1 MSQKT
6 LYDLTLNI
14 NAKSAELSKGIKE
27 ANQKI
32 TGFQQN
38 VEDQMKKVKTAFIA
52 VTGVLAS
59 LKGTLEF
66 VKLGMNS
73 TGQGADDLTR
83 NINKL
88 KGGFEELAASIV
100 KGDFEN
106 LIASFKRGVTAAGQW
121 TDEIDLMETRLQDL
135 KFLKAKLE
143 GDIQGLRVKQMQGT
157 ITKEEIKILEQLTT
171 QLHDTEVEIYNR
183 AIDATYEM
191 MATQKGLNADLF
203 KNLEQGIEARAK
215 LNNKEWEVLDKSV
228 NNWKDYYAEIK
239 KLYTTIETYNPGGD
253 SMPINVVKTDMEAV
267 NKAME
272 EYFRTLSGPEQA
284 QIVENLFSSPEE
296 WNQLLNFLAKR
307 NELAREY
314 NRLTLQVSRAS
325 SKIESTLPVDVPDVV
340 VESVDTKFKPMD
352 FGIPEFVDEG
362 EIALLEL
369 EKTWADIAEEMGN
382 STTHLADAFLTLGD
396 AIRQASE
403 DGQVS
408 FSESMNIMAKSA
420 TSLISVMQALAIAG
434 IIKNEAITK
443 GAIGAFTA
451 VAAIASIIG
460 MFTQYTNP
468 NKYFTG
474 TNYSAGGWALVGEK
488 GPELFHMSQGSQ
500 VLSNPETRQILSG
513 GKYVFE
519 LGNGVLEAAQYQSA
533 RFKRSYA

>member
-1 MSQKT
+1 MSQKS

-106 LIASFKRGVTAAGQW
+106 LIASFKRGVASAAQF

-135 KFLKAKLE
+135 NFLKAKLE
-143 GDIQGLRVKQMQGT
+143 GDIQGLRVKQTQGT
-157 ITKEEIKILEQLTT
+157 ITKEEIKKLEELTT
-171 QLHDTEVEIYNR
+171 QLHNTEVEIYNR

-203 KNLEQGIEARAK
+203 KNIEQGIEARAK
-215 LNNKEWEVLDKSV
+215 LNNKEWEVLDESV
-228 NNWKDYYAEIK
+228 NNWKKYYEEIK
-239 KLYTTIETYNPGGD
+239 KQYTSIETFNPGGD
-253 SMPINVVKTDMEAV
+253 SMPINVVKTNMDAV
-267 NKAME
+267 NKSME

-296 WNQLLNFLAKR
+296 WNQLLNFLTKR

-314 NRLTLQVSRAS
+314 NRLNLQVSRAS
-325 SKIESTLPVDVPDVV
+325 SKIKPSTLPVDVPI
-340 VESVDTKFKPMD
+340 VESVNTNFKPMD
-352 FGIPEFVDEG
+352 FGIPELVDEG
-362 EIALLEL
+362 ELALLEL

-443 GAIGAFTA
+443 GAIGVFTA

-474 TNYSAGGWALVGEK
+474 TNYSAGGWSLVGER
-488 GPELFHMSQGSQ
+488 GPELLNLPQGSRI
-500 VLSNPETRQILSG
+500 LSNPETHQAMSG